1 MAKCKVCG
9 AELVKGDLFC
19 GECGAKVEPQTDE
32 EDVSQDEDEEE
43 EEVEETPAA
52 SSTDSGSQSSG
63 DSNNPDNGLIPCC
76 VLSIIGIV
84 ASAILL
90 NKGWNKTGC
99 ILAIVG
105 AFFALP
111 SISAKSKKNTVFL
124 YIFLVLWIC
133 AALYMKIAGHKVT
146 SYISLAGVLFNTV
159 GLCALNKKKIAVIPI
174 LLTLGTAAVI
184 FFNVD
189 LSFLKKLLHI

>member
-1 MAKCKVCG
+1 M
-9 AELVKGDLFC
+9 
-19 GECGAKVEPQTDE
+19 
-32 EDVSQDEDEEE
+32 
-43 EEVEETPAA
+43 
-52 SSTDSGSQSSG
+52 
-63 DSNNPDNGLIPCC
+63 
-76 VLSIIGIV
+76 
-84 ASAILL
+84 